1 MGSSPRRET
10 NQDMTAVYLRNMEWL
25 FSLAP
30 AAHRIVGSGET
41 HSLATLGIL
50 MFLGCFSWALPTD
63 CSPGCSVR
71 WEIAFI
77 IQENSC
83 PWTQLHRLLS
93 EFPPPSIHIDL
104 ISLAIL
110 RWTCCLSCPCW
121 TAPENPMSH
130 PESLFQVL
138 FFILTCLG
146 RHLSPGSE
154 LLTPL

>member
-1 MGSSPRRET
+1 MSEVGKLIHWPHWESSCSWG
-10 NQDMTAVYLRNMEWL
+10 VYLEPSQL
-25 FSLAP
+25 IA
-30 AAHRIVGSGET
+30 V
-41 HSLATLGIL
+41 LGAVSD
-50 MFLGCFSWALPTD
+50 GK
-63 CSPGCSVR
+63 
-71 WEIAFI
+71 IAFI

-104 ISLAIL
+104 ISFAIL
-110 RWTCCLSCPCW
+110 RWTCCLSCSCW

-130 PESLFQVL
+130 SESLFQVP

-154 LLTPL
+154 LLTPLWSLGGVPLQAFDSTGFAPPVVSKTQSFSVEE